1 MINLIPPDGVRMV
14 RREYAARVLS
24 VWAFILALAVGASAL
39 MLLPT
44 YVLLQEEL
52 RITDTET
59 AIAAD
64 AHAIATKEL
73 EEAQTIA
80 DRLQTARDPVAA
92 SAIFTH
98 IEDALAP
105 EIEFRSLFVTPAG
118 SASQIQVI
126 GTAMN
131 REALQRFIGRLKGDP
146 FFKDASVPVS
156 DLARDV
162 DLTFTLSLVLAE
174 GAS

>member
-1 MINLIPPDGVRMV
+1 MM
-14 RREYAARVLS
+14 RREYGARVLA

-44 YVLLQEEL
+44 YVLLREEL
-52 RITDTET
+52 RITDAQT
-59 AIAAD
+59 AATAD
-64 AHAIATKEL
+64 AHAMATQEL
-73 EEAQTIA
+73 ERAQAMA
-80 DRLQTARDPVAA
+80 DRLRIVRDPVAP

-105 EIEFRSLFVTPAG
+105 EIAMRSVYMTPAG
-118 SASQIQVI
+118 SGSQIQVH

-162 DLTFTLSLVLAE
+162 DLTFTLSLVLADK
-174 GAS
+174 AP